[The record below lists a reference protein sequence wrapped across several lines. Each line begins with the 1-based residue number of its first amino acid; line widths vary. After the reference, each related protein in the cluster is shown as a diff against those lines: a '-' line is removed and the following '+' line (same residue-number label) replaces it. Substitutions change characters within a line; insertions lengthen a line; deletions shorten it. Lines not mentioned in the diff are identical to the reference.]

1 MNQPTDPSAAPGP
14 HPHDDLAAYAIDALE
29 GAERA
34 AVEAHLAGCEG
45 CTMVLDEFR
54 QTIAMTG
61 MLTEDQVTPAQRE
74 TLLAAFRGW
83 SLA

>member
-1 MNQPTDPSAAPGP
+1 MSR
-14 HPHDDLAAYAIDALE
+14 DLVCREVVELLNGYLDDALPADVLA
-29 GAERA
+29 G
-34 AVEAHLAGCEG
+34 VEAHLAGCDG
-45 CTMVLDEFR
+45 CTMVLEEFR

-61 MLTEDQVTPAQRE
+61 MLTEDQVTSSQRE

>member
-1 MNQPTDPSAAPGP
+1 MSR
-14 HPHDDLAAYAIDALE
+14 DLVCREVVELLNGYLDQALP
-29 GAERA
+29 ADVLA
-34 AVEAHLAGCEG
+34 AVEAHLAGCDG
-45 CTMVLDEFR
+45 CTMVLEEFR

>member
-1 MNQPTDPSAAPGP
+1 VSR
-14 HPHDDLAAYAIDALE
+14 DLVCREVVELLNGYLDQALP
-29 GAERA
+29 ADVQA
-34 AVEAHLAGCEG
+34 AVEAHLAGCDG
-45 CTMVLDEFR
+45 CTMVLEEFR

>member
-1 MNQPTDPSAAPGP
+1 MSR
-14 HPHDDLAAYAIDALE
+14 DLVCREVVELLNGYLDQSLPADVL
-29 GAERA
+29 A
-34 AVEAHLAGCEG
+34 AVEAHLAGCDG
-45 CTMVLDEFR
+45 CTMVLEEFR

>member
-1 MNQPTDPSAAPGP
+1 VSRDLVCREVVELLNGYLDQA
-14 HPHDDLAAYAIDALE
+14 LAADVL
-29 GAERA
+29 A
-34 AVEAHLAGCEG
+34 AVEAHLAGCDG
-45 CTMVLDEFR
+45 CTMVLEEFR

>member
-1 MNQPTDPSAAPGP
+1 VSR
-14 HPHDDLAAYAIDALE
+14 DLVCREVVELLNGYLDKALP
-29 GAERA
+29 ADVLA
-34 AVEAHLAGCEG
+34 AVEAHLAGCDG
-45 CTMVLDEFR
+45 CTMVLEEFR

>member
-1 MNQPTDPSAAPGP
+1 MSTDLVCRQVVELIS
-14 HPHDDLAAYAIDALE
+14 DYLDDALP
-29 GAERA
+29 ADVRA
-34 AVEAHLAGCEG
+34 AVEVHLAGCDG
-45 CTMVLDEFR
+45 CTMVLEEFR
-54 QTIAMTG
+54 QTIALTG

>member
-1 MNQPTDPSAAPGP
+1 MSR
-14 HPHDDLAAYAIDALE
+14 DLVCREVVELLNGYLDQSLPADVL
-29 GAERA
+29 A
-34 AVEAHLAGCEG
+34 AVEAHLAGCDG
-45 CTMVLDEFR
+45 CTRVLEEFR

>member
-1 MNQPTDPSAAPGP
+1 MSR
-14 HPHDDLAAYAIDALE
+14 DLVCREVVELLNGYLDEALP
-29 GAERA
+29 ADVRA
-34 AVEAHLAGCEG
+34 AVEAHLAGCDG
-45 CTMVLDEFR
+45 CTMVLEEFK

>member
-1 MNQPTDPSAAPGP
+1 VSRDLVCREVVELLNGYLDQALPADV
-14 HPHDDLAAYAIDALE
+14 LAAI
-29 GAERA
+29 
-34 AVEAHLAGCEG
+34 EAHLAGCDG
-45 CTMVLDEFR
+45 CTMVLEEFR
-54 QTIAMTG
+54 QTIALTG

>member
-1 MNQPTDPSAAPGP
+1 MSTDLVCREVVELINGYLDGTLPA
-14 HPHDDLAAYAIDALE
+14 DV
-29 GAERA
+29 RA

-61 MLTEDQVTPAQRE
+61 MLTEQQVTPALRDI
-74 TLLAAFRGW
+74 LLAAFRGW
-83 SLA
+83 ASA

>member
-1 MNQPTDPSAAPGP
+1 MSR
-14 HPHDDLAAYAIDALE
+14 DLVCREVVELLNGYLDDALP
-29 GAERA
+29 ADIRA
-34 AVEAHLAGCEG
+34 AVEAHLAGCDG

-61 MLTEDQVTPAQRE
+61 MLAEDQVTPAQRE

-83 SLA
+83 ALT